1 MEKKNRGQVPHLP
14 LLSDFSAKAHAELQ
28 FAPQEKIKTVQ
39 TRLFLEHISYT
50 LAHSNFYRE
59 KYRGAGIDPDEI
71 KSLADLSKL
80 PLTEKSDLEDT
91 RKFQC
96 ADVRE
101 VVDICLTSGTSGS
114 GTTMI
119 PLTAQD
125 LSRLAYNEEL
135 ALGMTGIDSS
145 DTLVVCAALDR
156 CFMAGL
162 AYFLGGARLSAAVVR
177 AGSGSAAQHW
187 EIILQTRATAI
198 VGVPS
203 LIHKIGKYAL
213 DRQMNPAES
222 TVKKLIAIGEPT
234 KDRSMELLPIS
245 RELEAMWDAR
255 IFSTYASSE
264 MATTFCECEARQGGH
279 FRPELIVVEIL
290 GDDDLPVPDGE
301 SGEVV
306 VTPLGVTGMPLI
318 RFRTG
323 DISYIITN
331 PCACGRTTP
340 RLAPIIGRKNQMLKY
355 KGTTLY
361 PNALLGA
368 LEGDKRFQ
376 DGYVEAR
383 LNPDG
388 TDRVILFA
396 ALNGGFSKGGT
407 RDRDRSVAP
416 GDISWMEEQL
426 RARVRVVP
434 EIRLI
439 SPEQAEEKIYQFH
452 KKRKRVTF
460 FDLRQ

>member
-1 MEKKNRGQVPHLP
+1 MKKTPRVRIPHAP
-14 LLSDFSAKAHAELQ
+14 LLNDFSANAYAELQ
-28 FAPQEKIKTVQ
+28 FATPEKIKTVQ
-39 TRLFLEHISYT
+39 THLFLEHIAYT
-50 LAHSNFYRE
+50 LAHSDFYRE
-59 KYRGAGIDPDEI
+59 KYKGAGIDLKNI
-71 KSLADLSKL
+71 KNLSDLSKL
-80 PLTEKSDLEDT
+80 PLTEKTDFVDIQ
-91 RKFQC
+91 KFQC
-96 ADVRE
+96 ADPRD

-114 GTTMI
+114 GATMI
-119 PLTAQD
+119 PLTAID
-125 LSRLAYNEEL
+125 LSRLAYNEEF

-145 DTLVVCAALDR
+145 DTLVVCAAMDR

-162 AYFLGGARLSAAVVR
+162 AYFLGGVRLSAAVVR

-187 EIILQTRATAI
+187 ETILQTRATAI

-203 LIHKIGKYAL
+203 LIHKIGKFAL
-213 DRQMNPAES
+213 DRQMDPAES

-234 KDRSMELLPIS
+234 RDKSMELLPIS

-264 MATTFCECEARQGGH
+264 MATTFCECEERKGGH

-290 GDDDLPVPDGE
+290 GDDERPVPDGE
-301 SGEVV
+301 PGEVV

-323 DISYIITN
+323 DISYIITK

-355 KGTTLY
+355 KGTTLF
-361 PNALLGA
+361 PNAVLGA

-396 ALNGGFSKGGT
+396 ALNGGVA
-407 RDRDRSVAP
+407 RDRTQTVDPR
-416 GDISWMEEQL
+416 DLSWIKEQL

-439 SPEQAEEKIYQFH
+439 SSEQAEEKIYQFH
-452 KKRKRVTF
+452 KNRKRVTF
-460 FDLRQ
+460 FDLR